1 MNKLRKGLQCFLYY
15 LLQYPLEDALKHP
28 SLKKQIIKVAQIIHK
43 NNDAAQQQS
52 YNHMYESRLH
62 NHNNHQHAGMLEL
75 PQLLEYYA
83 AV

>member
-28 SLKKQIIKVAQIIHK
+28 SLKKQIIKVFLWMICA
-43 NNDAAQQQS
+43 NDAAQQQS
-52 YNHMYESRLH
+52 NNHMYESGLH